1 MRRLRD
7 LLGCAIALAA
17 VLSLTVPPA
26 WALGQGSKMR
36 GDVRP
41 CDLTG
46 VNPAYHPGIFHDP
59 KDAAQWGFVKGPD
72 GKWGV
77 IPNCHISS

>member
-1 MRRLRD
+1 MMPLRNV
-7 LLGCAIALAA
+7 LGWALALA
-17 VLSLTVPPA
+17 TVLSLTMGSA
-26 WALGQGSKMR
+26 WALGNGEKPK

-46 VNPAYHPGIFHDP
+46 VNPSYHPGIFR
-59 KDAAQWGFVKGPD
+59 DAKTAALYGFVKGPD